1 MFSAGFTIGKSYS
14 YLFFYIFTDFDL
26 FFGVCLIFWNSCDI
40 MSNIVLVASSTG
52 ALSII
57 LSEGRIWQMNK
68 TRERTYRLVLLALLT
83 ALVVVLQ
90 LLGSFIHIGMFS
102 ISLVLIPIVVG
113 AVIAGPLGG
122 AWLGLVFG
130 VVVLFTD
137 AGAFLAISVP
147 GTVIVVLLKGI
158 LCGLAAGLV
167 YRLFA
172 KRSKLVSALAAA
184 VTCPIVNTGV
194 FILGTYV
201 FFLDTVSSWATEQ
214 GMSATAFIF
223 LGLVGVN
230 FILELVVN
238 IVLSPIVVRIL
249 ELPQL
254 RGKISK

>member
-1 MFSAGFTIGKSYS
+1 MTTIA
-14 YLFFYIFTDFDL
+14 
-26 FFGVCLIFWNSCDI
+26 
-40 MSNIVLVASSTG
+40 LVARSTC
-52 ALSII
+52 AASTIP
-57 LSEGRIWQMNK
+57 SKGRINKMNK
-68 TRERTYRLVLLALLT
+68 TKDRTYKLVLLALLT
-83 ALVVVLQ
+83 ARVVVLQ

-130 VVVLFTD
+130 VVVLCTD

-147 GTVIVVLLKGI
+147 GTVTVVLLKGI

-167 YRLFA
+167 YKLFE
-172 KRSKLVSALAAA
+172 KRNKLVSALAAA

-201 FFLDTVSSWATEQ
+201 FFLDTVSSWATDQ

-223 LGLVGVN
+223 LGLVGAN

-254 RGKISK
+254 RGRISR